1 MVMAKAASG
10 KPERLS
16 IPRRLWR
23 DRISWLMM
31 SPYLFFYVLMI
42 LIPAVVS
49 IVLSFT
55 YFNMF
60 SAPKFVG
67 LDNFVRMFMEDDV
80 FMTALSNTLVAA
92 VVIGPIGYLISFVMA
107 WLINDISPRIR
118 WLVTLIFYA
127 PSISGSAYVVWSF
140 ILSPD
145 AYGLVNSFLLK
156 TGFISAPLLF
166 FQDSG
171 QALVL
176 VILVQLWL
184 SMGVGFLAFIAGL
197 QNADRS
203 LYECG
208 AIDGIRSRWQELWY
222 ITLPQMKPML
232 LFGAVTQIAAAYAV
246 GPVSQAL
253 CGFPS
258 VDYSAHT
265 ILLHALDYGSTR
277 YQMGY
282 AGAVCV
288 VLFLLVLITYKLA
301 DFALSR
307 VGR

>member
-1 MVMAKAASG
+1 MAKAASG

-16 IPRRLWR
+16 KPRRLWR

-176 VILVQLWL
+176 VNHGGATGGEVIAFAHEVQERVREKFGIEIDTEVNIL
-184 SMGVGFLAFIAGL
+184 
-197 QNADRS
+197 
-203 LYECG
+203 
-208 AIDGIRSRWQELWY
+208 
-222 ITLPQMKPML
+222 
-232 LFGAVTQIAAAYAV
+232 
-246 GPVSQAL
+246 
-253 CGFPS
+253 
-258 VDYSAHT
+258 
-265 ILLHALDYGSTR
+265 
-277 YQMGY
+277 
-282 AGAVCV
+282 
-288 VLFLLVLITYKLA
+288 
-301 DFALSR
+301 
-307 VGR
+307 